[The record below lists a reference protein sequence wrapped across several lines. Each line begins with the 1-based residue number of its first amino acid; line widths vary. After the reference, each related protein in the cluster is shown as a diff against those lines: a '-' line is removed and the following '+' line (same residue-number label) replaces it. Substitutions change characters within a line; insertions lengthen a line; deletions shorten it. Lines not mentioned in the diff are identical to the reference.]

1 MLLNVAT
8 LQQPKKMLKK
18 LFECLLVGLL
28 GWPGRGGEKEM
39 YKQIC
44 TEREKRR
51 KGGERERRERK
62 GRGRN
67 GGKDK

>member
-1 MLLNVAT
+1 M
-8 LQQPKKMLKK
+8 
-18 LFECLLVGLL
+18 
-28 GWPGRGGEKEM
+28 GWQGRGGEKEK

-44 TEREKRR
+44 TVREKRR
-51 KGGERERRERK
+51 KGGKRE

>member
-51 KGGERERRERK
+51 KGGERERK